1 MEKETIEVEV
11 GENAKFTSRYNLP
24 VDKLIKLFTER
35 KAKGATHIDIWLD
48 SDEGFI
54 LEFNKVREE
63 TDEEAKARIE
73 GELEWERARK
83 EGIEKKEREEYE
95 RLKKRFESN

>member
-1 MEKETIEVEV
+1 MEKEMIEVEV
-11 GENAKFTSRYNLP
+11 GESAKVTSRYNLP
-24 VDKLIKLFTER
+24 IDKFIQLFTE
-35 KAKGATHIDIWLD
+35 KKTEGATHIDIWLD

-63 TDEEAKARIE
+63 TDEEAKTRIE

-83 EGIEKKEREEYE
+83 EGIERKEREEYE
-95 RLKKRFESN
+95 RLKRRFESN